1 MILKGHVFG
10 YRINFVF
17 RHRWEDND
25 RAFYKLEWKT
35 KELSIW
41 YKTYE
46 TVSKPKNGPAVLG
59 IGGSTSTS
67 YLFGVTLIVCKFWF
81 DICYR
86 PLELKTN

>member
-1 MILKGHVFG
+1 MILKGHLFG

-17 RHRWEDND
+17 RYRWEKSE
-25 RAFYKLEWKT
+25 RVFSMLEWKT

-41 YKTYE
+41 YKRYE

-59 IGGSTSTS
+59 KGGSTSTS